1 MKNNLPALLFG
12 TAMMVVVPPAAQA
25 QSPATISLPQGGQF
39 RLSISNTDPNMI
51 FIPGDKVTA
60 ITAPGG
66 MLADKRLTTAGGV
79 LFTSVA
85 TRTFTIF
92 VETALGQTFSV
103 VATPVKGEG
112 RVYRLMSAEPPS
124 RPETRKWETA
134 QAYEK
139 LLISLNR
146 AVLTGDIPDGYGEV
160 KPLSDGI
167 RLPGGFSV
175 TPLKAWAG
183 DQLRADR
190 YELRNANTWGVALRE
205 QDFWKPGVRAVMF
218 DNNAQT
224 LIGGGRMTVTVIR
237 GNGRGKMANV
247 NKVVR
252 RRQVALLIALVL
264 GIGAGGAGTWM
275 VSEMNLKKAPPAKA
289 PKGEPAPDM
298 TGVVNQSFDNKVQR
312 SAIAEAQ
319 RLNKETQYRD

>member
-1 MKNNLPALLFG
+1 
-12 TAMMVVVPPAAQA
+12 
-25 QSPATISLPQGGQF
+25 
-39 RLSISNTDPNMI
+39 
-51 FIPGDKVTA
+51 
-60 ITAPGG
+60 
-66 MLADKRLTTAGGV
+66 
-79 LFTSVA
+79 
-85 TRTFTIF
+85 

-190 YELRNANTWGVALRE
+190 YELRNANIWGVALRE

-237 GNGRGKMANV
+237 GNG
-247 NKVVR
+247 
-252 RRQVALLIALVL
+252 
-264 GIGAGGAGTWM
+264 
-275 VSEMNLKKAPPAKA
+275 E
-289 PKGEPAPDM
+289 GED
-298 TGVVNQSFDNKVQR
+298 GQR
-312 SAIAEAQ
+312 
-319 RLNKETQYRD
+319 

>member
-12 TAMMVVVPPAAQA
+12 TAMLIAVPWSAEA
-25 QSPATISLPQGGQF
+25 QSPATFSFPQGGQF

-60 ITAPGG
+60 ITAQGG
-66 MLADKRLTTAGGV
+66 MLVDKRLTSAGGV

-85 TRTFTIF
+85 TRAFTLY
-92 VETALGQTFSV
+92 VETELGQTFSV

-112 RVYRLMSAEPPS
+112 RVYRLMSAEPPA

-146 AVLTGDIPDGYGEV
+146 AVLTGDMPDGYGEV

-167 RLPGGFSV
+167 RIPGGFSV
-175 TPLKAWAG
+175 TPQKAWAG

-205 QDFWKPGVRAVMF
+205 QDFWMPGVRAVMF

-224 LIGGGRMTVTVIR
+224 LMGGGRMTITVIR
-237 GNGRGKMANV
+237 ENG
-247 NKVVR
+247 
-252 RRQVALLIALVL
+252 
-264 GIGAGGAGTWM
+264 
-275 VSEMNLKKAPPAKA
+275 E
-289 PKGEPAPDM
+289 GED
-298 TGVVNQSFDNKVQR
+298 GQR
-312 SAIAEAQ
+312 
-319 RLNKETQYRD
+319 

>member
-1 MKNNLPALLFG
+1 MKNNLPALWLG
-12 TAMMVVVPPAAQA
+12 TAMMTAAPFAVQA
-25 QSPATISLPQGGQF
+25 QSPATISFPQGGQF
-39 RLSISNTDPNMI
+39 RLSISNTDPNLI

-60 ITAPGG
+60 ITAQGS
-66 MLADKRLTTAGGV
+66 MLADKRLTSAGGV

-85 TRTFTIF
+85 TRPFTLF
-92 VETALGQTFSV
+92 VETGLGQTFSV

-112 RVYRLMSAEPPS
+112 RVYRLMSAEPPA

-167 RLPGGFSV
+167 RIPGGFSV
-175 TPLKAWAG
+175 TPQKAWAG

-190 YELRNANTWGVALRE
+190 YELRNTGTWGVALRE

-224 LIGGGRMTVTVIR
+224 LMGGGRMTVTVIR
-237 GNGRGKMANV
+237 ENG
-247 NKVVR
+247 
-252 RRQVALLIALVL
+252 
-264 GIGAGGAGTWM
+264 
-275 VSEMNLKKAPPAKA
+275 E
-289 PKGEPAPDM
+289 GED
-298 TGVVNQSFDNKVQR
+298 GQR
-312 SAIAEAQ
+312 
-319 RLNKETQYRD
+319 

>member
-1 MKNNLPALLFG
+1 MKNNLPALLLG
-12 TAMMVVVPPAAQA
+12 TAMMAAVPWTAQG
-25 QSPATISLPQGGQF
+25 QSPATLNFPQGGQF

-60 ITAPGG
+60 ITAQGG
-66 MLADKRLTTAGGV
+66 MLADKRLTSAGGV

-85 TRTFTIF
+85 TRTFTLY

-112 RVYRLMSAEPPS
+112 RVYRLMSAEPPA
-124 RPETRKWETA
+124 RPETRQWETA

-146 AVLTGDIPDGYGEV
+146 AVLTGVMPDGYGEV

-167 RLPGGFSV
+167 RVPGGFSV
-175 TPLKAWAG
+175 TPQKAWAG

-190 YELRNANTWGVALRE
+190 YELRNASTWGVALRE
-205 QDFWKPGVRAVMF
+205 QDFWKPGIRAVMF

-224 LIGGGRMTVTVIR
+224 LMGGGRMTITVIR
-237 GNGRGKMANV
+237 ENG
-247 NKVVR
+247 
-252 RRQVALLIALVL
+252 
-264 GIGAGGAGTWM
+264 
-275 VSEMNLKKAPPAKA
+275 E
-289 PKGEPAPDM
+289 GED
-298 TGVVNQSFDNKVQR
+298 GQR
-312 SAIAEAQ
+312 
-319 RLNKETQYRD
+319 

>member
-1 MKNNLPALLFG
+1 M
-12 TAMMVVVPPAAQA
+12 
-25 QSPATISLPQGGQF
+25 
-39 RLSISNTDPNMI
+39 
-51 FIPGDKVTA
+51 
-60 ITAPGG
+60 
-66 MLADKRLTTAGGV
+66 

-167 RLPGGFSV
+167 RLPVVFLLPPEAWRATNCVPIVMSCVMPIPGGWRCGSR
-175 TPLKAWAG
+175 TSG
-183 DQLRADR
+183 S
-190 YELRNANTWGVALRE
+190 
-205 QDFWKPGVRAVMF
+205 PGCV
-218 DNNAQT
+218 
-224 LIGGGRMTVTVIR
+224 
-237 GNGRGKMANV
+237 
-247 NKVVR
+247 
-252 RRQVALLIALVL
+252 
-264 GIGAGGAGTWM
+264 
-275 VSEMNLKKAPPAKA
+275 P
-289 PKGEPAPDM
+289 
-298 TGVVNQSFDNKVQR
+298 
-312 SAIAEAQ
+312 
-319 RLNKETQYRD
+319 

>member
-139 LLISLNR
+139 LLI
-146 AVLTGDIPDGYGEV
+146 
-160 KPLSDGI
+160 
-167 RLPGGFSV
+167 
-175 TPLKAWAG
+175 
-183 DQLRADR
+183 
-190 YELRNANTWGVALRE
+190 
-205 QDFWKPGVRAVMF
+205 
-218 DNNAQT
+218 
-224 LIGGGRMTVTVIR
+224 
-237 GNGRGKMANV
+237 
-247 NKVVR
+247 
-252 RRQVALLIALVL
+252 
-264 GIGAGGAGTWM
+264 
-275 VSEMNLKKAPPAKA
+275 
-289 PKGEPAPDM
+289 
-298 TGVVNQSFDNKVQR
+298 
-312 SAIAEAQ
+312 
-319 RLNKETQYRD
+319 

>member
-1 MKNNLPALLFG
+1 MKNNLPALLLG
-12 TAMMVVVPPAAQA
+12 TAMMVAAPWSVQA
-25 QSPATISLPQGGQF
+25 QSPATLSFPQGGQF

-60 ITAPGG
+60 ITAQGG
-66 MLADKRLTTAGGV
+66 LLADRRLTSAGGV

-85 TRTFTIF
+85 TRTFTLY

-112 RVYRLMSAEPPS
+112 RVYRLMSAEPPA

-134 QAYEK
+134 QAYET
-139 LLISLNR
+139 LLVSLNR
-146 AVLTGDIPDGYGEV
+146 AVLTGDMPDGYGEV
-160 KPLSDGI
+160 KPLAEGI
-167 RLPGGFSV
+167 RVPGGFSV
-175 TPLKAWAG
+175 TPQNAWAG

-224 LIGGGRMTVTVIR
+224 LTGGGRMTLTVIR
-237 GNGRGKMANV
+237 ENG
-247 NKVVR
+247 
-252 RRQVALLIALVL
+252 
-264 GIGAGGAGTWM
+264 
-275 VSEMNLKKAPPAKA
+275 E
-289 PKGEPAPDM
+289 GED
-298 TGVVNQSFDNKVQR
+298 GQR
-312 SAIAEAQ
+312 
-319 RLNKETQYRD
+319 

>member
-1 MKNNLPALLFG
+1 MKNNLPAFLFG
-12 TAMMVVVPPAAQA
+12 TAMMVVMPPAAQA

-224 LIGGGRMTVTVIR
+224 LMGGGRMTVTVTAPD
-237 GNGRGKMANV
+237 GPDACFGT
-247 NKVVR
+247 VR
-252 RRQVALLIALVL
+252 LDYRP
-264 GIGAGGAGTWM
+264 AGGHPDGTGEHRPLYGHSGVCRGGENHPVPGGDGGPEHPVCIRAPAGHRPGTD
-275 VSEMNLKKAPPAKA
+275 APRRA
-289 PKGEPAPDM
+289 
-298 TGVVNQSFDNKVQR
+298 
-312 SAIAEAQ
+312 
-319 RLNKETQYRD
+319 

>member
-1 MKNNLPALLFG
+1 
-12 TAMMVVVPPAAQA
+12 
-25 QSPATISLPQGGQF
+25 
-39 RLSISNTDPNMI
+39 
-51 FIPGDKVTA
+51 
-60 ITAPGG
+60 

-175 TPLKAWAG
+175 TP
-183 DQLRADR
+183 R
-190 YELRNANTWGVALRE
+190 
-205 QDFWKPGVRAVMF
+205 KPGRATSCVPIVMSCVMP
-218 DNNAQT
+218 
-224 LIGGGRMTVTVIR
+224 IPGGG
-237 GNGRGKMANV
+237 A
-247 NKVVR
+247 
-252 RRQVALLIALVL
+252 A
-264 GIGAGGAGTWM
+264 GAG
-275 VSEMNLKKAPPAKA
+275 LL
-289 PKGEPAPDM
+289 
-298 TGVVNQSFDNKVQR
+298 
-312 SAIAEAQ
+312 EA
-319 RLNKETQYRD
+319 RCACRDV

>member
-1 MKNNLPALLFG
+1 MKNNLPAFLFG
-12 TAMMVVVPPAAQA
+12 TAMMVVMPPAAQA
-25 QSPATISLPQGGQF
+25 QSPATISLPQGGQL

-79 LFTSVA
+79 LFASVA

-205 QDFWKPGVRAVMF
+205 PDFWKPGVRAVMF

-224 LIGGGRMTVTVIR
+224 LMGGGRMTVTVIR
-237 GNGRGKMANV
+237 ENG
-247 NKVVR
+247 
-252 RRQVALLIALVL
+252 
-264 GIGAGGAGTWM
+264 
-275 VSEMNLKKAPPAKA
+275 E
-289 PKGEPAPDM
+289 GED
-298 TGVVNQSFDNKVQR
+298 DQR
-312 SAIAEAQ
+312 
-319 RLNKETQYRD
+319 

>member
-1 MKNNLPALLFG
+1 MKNNLPALWLG
-12 TAMMVVVPPAAQA
+12 TAMMTAAPFAVQA
-25 QSPATISLPQGGQF
+25 QSPATISFPQGGQF
-39 RLSISNTDPNMI
+39 RLSISNTDPNLI

-60 ITAPGG
+60 ITAQGG
-66 MLADKRLTTAGGV
+66 MLADKRLTSAGGV

-85 TRTFTIF
+85 TRPFTLF
-92 VETALGQTFSV
+92 VETGLGQTFSV

-112 RVYRLMSAEPPS
+112 RVYRLMSAEPPA

-167 RLPGGFSV
+167 RIPGGFSV
-175 TPLKAWAG
+175 TPQKAWAG

-190 YELRNANTWGVALRE
+190 YELRNAGTWGGALRE

-224 LIGGGRMTVTVIR
+224 LMGGGRMTVTVIR
-237 GNGRGKMANV
+237 ENG
-247 NKVVR
+247 
-252 RRQVALLIALVL
+252 
-264 GIGAGGAGTWM
+264 
-275 VSEMNLKKAPPAKA
+275 E
-289 PKGEPAPDM
+289 GED
-298 TGVVNQSFDNKVQR
+298 GQR
-312 SAIAEAQ
+312 
-319 RLNKETQYRD
+319 

>member
-1 MKNNLPALLFG
+1 MKNNIPALLFG
-12 TAMMVVVPPAAQA
+12 TAMMVVVNQVAQA

-39 RLSISNTDPNMI
+39 RLNISNTDPNMI

-60 ITAPGG
+60 ITAPAG
-66 MLADKRLTTAGGV
+66 MLADKRLTSAGGV

-92 VETALGQTFSV
+92 VETALGQSFSV

-112 RVYRLMSAEPPS
+112 RVWRMMSAEPPS

-134 QAYEK
+134 QTYEK

-146 AVLTGDIPDGYGEV
+146 AVLTGNMPDGYGEV

-190 YELRNANTWGVALRE
+190 YELRNASTWGVALRE
-205 QDFWKPGVRAVMF
+205 QDFWKPGIRAVMF

-224 LIGGGRMTVTVIR
+224 LMGGGRMTVTVIR
-237 GNGRGKMANV
+237 ENG
-247 NKVVR
+247 
-252 RRQVALLIALVL
+252 
-264 GIGAGGAGTWM
+264 
-275 VSEMNLKKAPPAKA
+275 E
-289 PKGEPAPDM
+289 GED
-298 TGVVNQSFDNKVQR
+298 GQR
-312 SAIAEAQ
+312 
-319 RLNKETQYRD
+319 